1 MTLQQLSLYFMI
13 GLTAG
18 GLSCMALQGGLITS
32 LFTRDK
38 NLSLQNKIL
47 ALASFLIARLGAYII
62 VGVLLGALG
71 SVLQLQD
78 WAVLI
83 FQVIASL
90 FMIATACNLLQVHPI
105 FRYVALQPPRQIKR
119 WLKKVTG
126 TSEWFTPALLG
137 AFTVLLPCGVTQ
149 AMELLAI
156 SSASSTDG
164 ALILAAF
171 IVGTSPI
178 LAVYGLV
185 ASVLEERYEYYFRRA
200 AAAALILIGL
210 YGLNATL
217 VAIDSP
223 ITAQKVL
230 QQFKQE
236 EATIA
241 MSVENIQQ
249 ITINVTNY
257 GYQPARVQVKK
268 NIPVRL
274 TLKSNETYSC
284 AVAFRLPAFNISTFM
299 EPTATETYTF
309 TPTRQGK
316 YTFTCSM
323 GMYQGV
329 LEVI

>member
-1 MTLQQLSLYFMI
+1 MTPSQLSIYFMI

-38 NLSLQNKIL
+38 NLSQQNKVL
-47 ALASFLIARLGAYII
+47 ALLSFLVARLGAYILA
-62 VGVLLGALG
+62 GFMLGALG
-71 SVLQLQD
+71 GVLQLQD
-78 WAVLI
+78 WAVLT
-83 FQVIASL
+83 FQVVASL
-90 FMIATACNLLQVHPI
+90 FMIATACNLLNVHPI
-105 FRYVALQPPRQIKR
+105 FRYVALQPPRQVKR

-137 AFTVLLPCGVTQ
+137 VFTVLLPCGVTQ

-171 IVGTSPI
+171 IAGTTPI

-185 ASVLEERYEYYFRRA
+185 ASVLEEKYEFYFRRA
-200 AAAALILIGL
+200 AAAALIIIGL

-223 ITAQKVL
+223 VTAQKII

-249 ITINVTNY
+249 VTINVTNY
-257 GYQPARVQVKK
+257 GYSPARIQVKK
-268 NIPVRL
+268 NLPVRL

-299 EPTATETYTF
+299 EPTAVETYSF
-309 TPTRQGK
+309 TPTKAGK
-316 YTFTCSM
+316 YTFSCSM